1 MTFMDTFT
9 NQGLWKA
16 VESRDAHAD
25 GLFVYAVRST
35 GVYCR
40 PSCASRRPRRDR
52 VEFFPA
58 PAMAEASGYRACRR
72 CHPEREADEST
83 PDVTRVRRACEAIT
97 RKPDAP
103 WTSRAL
109 ARAGGASVA
118 QLQRSFRR
126 VLGVS
131 ARDYVAACRHRRFLD
146 TLRNGAAVTD
156 AIYESGYG
164 SPSRVYESMR
174 LPGMTPATYGRG
186 GAGASIAWTS
196 VASPVGRILVAA
208 TERGLCAIRVAPT
221 DGAALDA
228 LTAEFPRATIA
239 RASSG
244 HLDAMANA
252 AQAVAE
258 GHAITQDVPVD
269 IRGTAFQWRVWRALT
284 RIPAGETRSYTDVAR
299 AIGQPTATRAVAR
312 ACATNPIALVVPCHR
327 VVRED
332 GDLGGYRWGTDT
344 KRALLKNER
353 ALGKSGSQRNGKR
366 LP

>member
-1 MTFMDTFT
+1 MDTIT

-58 PAMAEASGYRACRR
+58 PAMAEAGGYRACRR
-72 CHPEREADEST
+72 CHPERAAIEST
-83 PDVTRVRRACEAIT
+83 PDVARVRRACEAIG

-103 WTSRAL
+103 WTSRAITK
-109 ARAGGASVA
+109 AGGASVA

-126 VLGVS
+126 VLGL
-131 ARDYVAACRHRRFLD
+131 APRDYVAACRHRRFLD
-146 TLRNGAAVTD
+146 TLRSGAAVTD

-186 GAGASIAWTS
+186 GTGAQIEWTS
-196 VASPVGRILVAA
+196 VASPIGRILVAA
-208 TERGLCAIRVAPT
+208 TTRGLCAVRVAPT
-221 DGAALDA
+221 DRESVAALQ
-228 LTAEFPRATIA
+228 AEFPRAVIS
-239 RASSG
+239 RGSSNR
-244 HLDAMANA
+244 LDEMAA
-252 AQAVAE
+252 AAKAVAD
-258 GHAITQDVPVD
+258 GQAISGDVPVD

-284 RIPAGETRSYTDVAR
+284 RIPVGETRSYAAVAR

-332 GDLGGYRWGTDT
+332 GELGGYRWGTHA
-344 KRALLKNER
+344 KRALLTTER
-353 ALGKSGSQRNGKR
+353 AAK
-366 LP
+366 